1 MSQADILEQR
11 VVNAM
16 LSGEDLYAK
25 ERNVVNQC
33 RYTGQKGGH
42 YESYFVRANHPSK
55 PMAFWLRHTI
65 FSAKDRPEDAIGE
78 LWAVFFDGETRKI
91 VAAKQEFPL
100 HQCGFS
106 SKGLD
111 VTLPGAYLQPGQLQ
125 GSVTKD
131 AQRLAWDMQYSGADR
146 PLRLLP
152 ENLYDGSFPKAKALV
167 ASPNAHF
174 RGTFQVNGESISV
187 DDWVGS
193 ENHNWGSKHTDE
205 YAWGQVAGF
214 DNAPDVFLEC
224 ATARLKIGPL
234 WTPRFSTLVLRVGDR
249 DFRMNG
255 LWQSLKAHGSYNF
268 FNWHIE
274 TATDDVRIMVNIHA
288 PRDAFVGLNYYN
300 PPGGSNTCLNS
311 KIAACRVVLQE
322 RGQPERVY
330 ETSWRAAFE
339 ILTSSHTHGVQV
351 VA

>member
-1 MSQADILEQR
+1 MSQADTLEQR
-11 VVNAM
+11 VVNAL
-16 LSGEDLYAK
+16 LSGEDLYAR

-33 RYTGQKGGH
+33 RFTGQKAGH
-42 YESYFVRANHPSK
+42 YESYFLRGNHPGK
-55 PMAFWLRHTI
+55 PLAFWLRHTI
-65 FSAKDRPEDAIGE
+65 FSPKGHPENAIGE
-78 LWAVFFDGETRKI
+78 LWAVVFDGETRKI

-100 HQCGFS
+100 HECGFS
-106 SKGLD
+106 STGLD
-111 VTLPGAYLQPGQLQ
+111 VMLPGAKLQPGRVQ
-125 GSVTKD
+125 GSV
-131 AQRLAWDMQYSGADR
+131 AQDQQRISWDMHYSGANR
-146 PLRLLP
+146 PLKLLP
-152 ENLYDGSFPKAKALV
+152 DNLYDTAFPKAKALV

-174 RGTFQVNGESISV
+174 AGSLQINGDTLSV
-187 DDWVGS
+187 DGWIGS

-224 ATARLKIGPL
+224 ATARLKIGPF

-255 LWQSLKAHGSYNF
+255 LWQSLKAHGSYGY

-274 TATDDVRIMVNIHA
+274 TITEDVRIMVNIYA
-288 PRDAFVGLNYYN
+288 PREAFVGLNYYN
-300 PPGGSNTCLNS
+300 PPGGSHTCLNS
-311 KIAACRVVLQE
+311 KIASCRLVLQE

-330 ETSWRAAFE
+330 ETAWRAAFE
-339 ILTSSHTHGVQV
+339 ILTDDKTHGVPV